1 MKLTLIAVGRAKD
14 GPERALFTHYAKRL
28 RWPLEVKEVDG
39 KRKRAG
45 KALKN
50 QEAGLLLDT
59 VPAGALL
66 VALDQAGRPCD
77 SVAFARRLADWRDR
91 SGGRVIFAIGGADG
105 HGTALLNRADAMLSL
120 GPMTWPHML
129 VRALLAEQ
137 LFRAQCILHAHPYHR
152 E

>member
-1 MKLTLIAVGRAKD
+1 MKLTLIAVGRARD
-14 GPERALFTHYAKRL
+14 GPERTLFTHYADRL
-28 RWPLEVKEVDG
+28 RWPLDLKEVDC
-39 KRKRAG
+39 KRKLTG

-50 QEAGLLLDT
+50 KEAGLLLDI
-59 VPAGALL
+59 VPREAFLI
-66 VALDQAGRPCD
+66 ALDGDGRSCG
-77 SVAFARRLADWRDR
+77 SVEFAHRLAGWRDR
-91 SGGRVIFAIGGADG
+91 SGGRLVFAVGGAGG
-105 HGTALLNRADAMLSL
+105 HGSALLNRADTTLSL